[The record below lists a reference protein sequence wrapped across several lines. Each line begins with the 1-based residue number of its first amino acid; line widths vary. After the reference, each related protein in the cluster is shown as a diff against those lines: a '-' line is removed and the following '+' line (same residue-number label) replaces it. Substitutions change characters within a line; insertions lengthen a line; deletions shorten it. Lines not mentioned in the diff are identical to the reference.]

1 MLYSGC
7 VRVPAAI
14 PADSGTRASDD
25 SWRSTIALDK
35 RSAKSFIRINDRIRA
50 REIRVI
56 DENGEQLGILPP
68 FEALKIARERGLD
81 LVEVSPTAVPPVCRI
96 QDYGRFLYEKE
107 KSERAARKKQKV
119 ITIKEVKF
127 SVTVDEHDYQT
138 KKNQAVRFLAEGDKV
153 KASLRFRGRQMA
165 HRELGYNIINR
176 LIQDIGE
183 AGIVEFMPRMEGT
196 ILHAILAP
204 SKKQEA
210 PKPKPAV
217 PQQQAAPRP
226 PAPPGPVN
234 FRLFDSQRGRP
245 LSGGFP
251 ALQSLYDQS
260 SRVCWPHAS
269 NSLAGN
275 PPRLRR
281 SCAPPAFL
289 RCTSCPWH
297 RSVCN
302 RPALPHQRRP
312 APHQSHERAATVARR
327 KTGALYHHRLDRRRR
342 QSASLDR
349 SHPGWCGEG
358 SSAHIFAARRQAR
371 RT

>member
-7 VRVPAAI
+7 VRWLIAVPDCTGRE
-14 PADSGTRASDD
+14 PRTSVGGV
-25 SWRSTIALDK
+25 TIALDK

-81 LVEVSPTAVPPVCRI
+81 LVEVSPNAVPPVCRI
-96 QDYGRFLYEKE
+96 QDYGRYLYEKE

-138 KKNQAVRFLAEGDKV
+138 KKNQAVRFLNEGDKV

-183 AGIVEFMPRMEGT
+183 AGMVEFMPRMEGT

-204 SKKQEA
+204 SKKDGS
-210 PKPKPAV
+210 KPKP
-217 PQQQAAPRP
+217 QQPPLSSPRP
-226 PAPPGPVN
+226 PM
-234 FRLFDSQRGRP
+234 Q
-245 LSGGFP
+245 P
-251 ALQSLYDQS
+251 AQ
-260 SRVCWPHAS
+260 
-269 NSLAGN
+269 
-275 PPRLRR
+275 
-281 SCAPPAFL
+281 
-289 RCTSCPWH
+289 
-297 RSVCN
+297 
-302 RPALPHQRRP
+302 
-312 APHQSHERAATVARR
+312 
-327 KTGALYHHRLDRRRR
+327 
-342 QSASLDR
+342 
-349 SHPGWCGEG
+349 
-358 SSAHIFAARRQAR
+358 
-371 RT
+371 

>member
-1 MLYSGC
+1 MPS
-7 VRVPAAI
+7 
-14 PADSGTRASDD
+14 ADSRISEQIGIGLCLPPRRILRHGNRLKGHPAEPNQCYTQGAFAGFLPFRMAPEPEAANPK
-25 SWRSTIALDK
+25 WRSTIALDK

-138 KKNQAVRFLAEGDKV
+138 KKNQAVRFLTEGDKV

-165 HRELGYNIINR
+165 HRELGYAIINK

-183 AGIVEFMPRMEGT
+183 AGVVEFMPRMEGT

-204 SKKQEA
+204 SKKEGS
-210 PKPKPAV
+210 KPKPA
-217 PQQQAAPRP
+217 QQAQPAAPRP
-226 PAPPGPVN
+226 PM
-234 FRLFDSQRGRP
+234 Q
-245 LSGGFP
+245 
-251 ALQSLYDQS
+251 Q
-260 SRVCWPHAS
+260 
-269 NSLAGN
+269 
-275 PPRLRR
+275 
-281 SCAPPAFL
+281 
-289 RCTSCPWH
+289 
-297 RSVCN
+297 
-302 RPALPHQRRP
+302 
-312 APHQSHERAATVARR
+312 
-327 KTGALYHHRLDRRRR
+327 
-342 QSASLDR
+342 
-349 SHPGWCGEG
+349 
-358 SSAHIFAARRQAR
+358 QAR
-371 RT
+371 